1 MTTIENRQRWGNF
14 LLTLA
19 WALILIQ
26 AATGLAISWSMSYQ
40 TYEFYVLEYG
50 SFSSNY
56 FDLILAGL
64 PFFMVALIAL
74 AVIPLCKVV
83 YEHQN
88 KLKKTLF
95 LVGVIVISLINF
107 ETLALAFERR
117 FHNVAQIENTQIYRL
132 AQSFYNVAIPHNDQV
147 ILLATLWYS
156 TIAGILV
163 LIPILLAFGAF
174 RLKKNSNK

>member
-1 MTTIENRQRWGNF
+1 MSTIENQQRWGNF

-26 AATGLAISWSMSYQ
+26 AATGLAISWSMSHQ

-64 PFFMVALIAL
+64 PFFIVALVQL

-95 LVGVIVISLINF
+95 LVGVILISLISF
-107 ETLALAFERR
+107 ETLALAFERN
-117 FHNVAQIENTQIYRL
+117 FHNAAAQIENTQIYRL

-147 ILLATLWYS
+147 ILLAS
-156 TIAGILV
+156 FFNINPRI
-163 LIPILLAFGAF
+163 
-174 RLKKNSNK
+174 S